1 MILSTYIF
9 ESYSHTLFLLISIS
23 NTVKII
29 NIKHIRYSKEEKLS
43 LVNFYYNGKSVT
55 EICMEH
61 QIPRSTFY
69 TWIQAYRPVESK
81 NSSRTVTPK
90 DFDSLLRR
98 YEKQEQIIAVLKSI
112 PAIANVTTQEKLA
125 VLEPFYGQFS
135 VHVLCEAL
143 DVPRGTFYNHIK
155 RNKRDNSSYAKHRE
169 ELRTAIQ
176 EIFEESRQ
184 TFGSEKICAV
194 LHERGY
200 RAGTTLIRELM
211 SELGLSSVAA
221 TSKRQWKKSNSYER
235 KANILQRQFHAD
247 APNCVWVSDVTCLKL
262 KDRFYYLC
270 VIIDLYSRKVI
281 VHKVSTRNSTQL
293 ITATL
298 KMAYNIRTPG
308 ENLIFH
314 SDQGSQYTS
323 HGFRQLLKK
332 LKITQSF
339 SNAGTPHDNAVM
351 ESFFAVFKK
360 EEFYRSAYRSE
371 AELRKK
377 VDKYIT
383 FYNQK
388 RPHTTLGLQTPEQY
402 EDAFFR
408 KK

>member
-1 MILSTYIF
+1 MRYNNLKKQ
-9 ESYSHTLFLLISIS
+9 ELIS
-23 NTVKII
+23 
-29 NIKHIRYSKEEKLS
+29 R
-43 LVNFYYNGKSVT
+43 YYNGKSVT
-55 EICMEH
+55 EICEEN
-61 QIPRSTFY
+61 QISRSTVY
-69 TWIQAYRPVESK
+69 SWIQAYRPVESK

-98 YEKQEQIIAVLKSI
+98 CEKQEQIIAVLKSI
-112 PAIANVTTQEKLA
+112 PAIANATTQEKLA
-125 VLEPFYGQFS
+125 VLEPLYGQFS

-155 RNKRDNSSYAKHRE
+155 RNKRDNSSYTKHRE
-169 ELRTAIQ
+169 ELRLAIR

-200 RAGTTLIRELM
+200 RAGTTLVRELM
-211 SELGLSSVAA
+211 SEMGLSSVST

-235 KANILQRQFHAD
+235 KFNILQRQFHAE
-247 APNCVWVSDVTCLKL
+247 APNCVWVSDVTCIKL
-262 KDRFYYLC
+262 KDRYYYLC
-270 VIIDLYSRKVI
+270 AIVDLYSRKVI
-281 VHKVSTRNSTQL
+281 AHKVSTRNSTQL

-298 KMAYNIRTPG
+298 RMAYDARMPG

-314 SDQGSQYTS
+314 SDQGSQYIS
-323 HGFRQLLKK
+323 HAFRQLLKK

-339 SNAGTPHDNAVM
+339 SSAGTPHDNAVM

-377 VDKYIT
+377 VNEYIA

-388 RPHTTLGLQTPEQY
+388 RPHTALNLKTPEQY

-408 KK
+408 KQ

>member
-1 MILSTYIF
+1 M
-9 ESYSHTLFLLISIS
+9 
-23 NTVKII
+23 
-29 NIKHIRYSKEEKLS
+29 RYSEEEKRTLVS
-43 LVNFYYNGKSVT
+43 LYYNGKTVS
-55 EICMEH
+55 EICQEH
-61 QIPRSTFY
+61 QISRSTFY

-81 NSSRTVTPK
+81 NSARTVTPK

-98 YEKQEQIIAVLKSI
+98 CEKQEQIIAVLKSI
-112 PAIANVTTQEKLA
+112 PAIANATTQEKLA
-125 VLEPFYGQFS
+125 ALEPLYGQFS
-135 VHVLCEAL
+135 VLVLCEAL
-143 DVPRGTFYNHIK
+143 DVPRGTFYNHIR
-155 RNKRDNSSYAKHRE
+155 RNKRGNSSYAKHRE
-169 ELRTAIQ
+169 DLRVAIQ
-176 EIFEESRQ
+176 KVFDESRQ

-200 RAGTTLIRELM
+200 QAGTTLVRELM
-211 SELGLSSVAA
+211 SEMGLSSVST

-235 KANILQRQFHAD
+235 KANILQRQFHAE
-247 APNCVWVSDVTCLKL
+247 APNCIWISDVTCMKL
-262 KDRFYYLC
+262 KDRYYYLC
-270 VIIDLYSRKVI
+270 AIVDLYSRKVI
-281 VHKVSTRNSTQL
+281 AHKVSTRNSTQL

-298 KMAYNIRTPG
+298 RMAYDSRMPG

-323 HGFRQLLKK
+323 HAFRQMLKK

-360 EEFYRSAYRSE
+360 EEFYRNNYRSE

-377 VDKYIT
+377 IDEYIA

-388 RPHTTLGLQTPEQY
+388 RPHTTLNLQTPEQY

-408 KK
+408 KQ

>member
-1 MILSTYIF
+1 M
-9 ESYSHTLFLLISIS
+9 
-23 NTVKII
+23 
-29 NIKHIRYSKEEKLS
+29 RYSKEEKLS

-112 PAIANVTTQEKLA
+112 PAIADVTTQEKLA

-408 KK
+408 TQ

>member
-1 MILSTYIF
+1 M
-9 ESYSHTLFLLISIS
+9 
-23 NTVKII
+23 
-29 NIKHIRYSKEEKLS
+29 RYNEEEKRTLVS
-43 LVNFYYNGKSVT
+43 LYYNGKTVA
-55 EICMEH
+55 EICQEH
-61 QIPRSTFY
+61 QLPRSTFY

-81 NSSRTVTPK
+81 NSARTVTHK
-90 DFDSLLRR
+90 DFGSLLRR
-98 YEKQEQIIAVLKSI
+98 CEKQEQIIAVLKSI
-112 PAIANVTTQEKLA
+112 PAIANAATQEKLA
-125 VLEPFYGQFS
+125 VLEPLYGQFS

-155 RNKRDNSSYAKHRE
+155 RNKRGNSSYAKHRE
-169 ELRTAIQ
+169 ELRVAIQ
-176 EIFEESRQ
+176 KVFDESQQ

-200 RAGTTLIRELM
+200 KAGTTLVRELM
-211 SELGLSSVAA
+211 SEMGLSSVST

-235 KANILQRQFHAD
+235 KSNILQRQFHAE
-247 APNCVWVSDVTCLKL
+247 APNCVWVSDVTCMKL
-262 KDRFYYLC
+262 KDRYYYLC
-270 VIIDLYSRKVI
+270 AIIDLYSRKVI
-281 VHKVSTRNSTQL
+281 GHKVSTRNSTQL

-298 KMAYNIRTPG
+298 RMAYDTRTPG

-323 HGFRQLLKK
+323 HAFRQLLKK
-332 LKITQSF
+332 LRIAQSF

-360 EEFYRSAYRSE
+360 EEFYRNNYRSE

-377 VDKYIT
+377 IDEYIA

-388 RPHTTLGLQTPEQY
+388 RPHTTLNLQTPEQY

-408 KK
+408 KQ

>member
-1 MILSTYIF
+1 M
-9 ESYSHTLFLLISIS
+9 
-23 NTVKII
+23 
-29 NIKHIRYSKEEKLS
+29 
-43 LVNFYYNGKSVT
+43 
-55 EICMEH
+55 
-61 QIPRSTFY
+61 
-69 TWIQAYRPVESK
+69 A
-81 NSSRTVTPK
+81 
-90 DFDSLLRR
+90 
-98 YEKQEQIIAVLKSI
+98 
-112 PAIANVTTQEKLA
+112 
-125 VLEPFYGQFS
+125 LERLYGQFS

-155 RNKRDNSSYAKHRE
+155 RNKRGNSSYAKHRE
-169 ELRTAIQ
+169 ELREAIQ
-176 EIFEESRQ
+176 DIFDESRQ

-200 RAGTTLIRELM
+200 KAGTTLVRELM
-211 SELGLSSVAA
+211 SEMGLSSIST

-235 KANILQRQFHAD
+235 KSNILQRQFHAEV
-247 APNCVWVSDVTCLKL
+247 PNCVWVSDVTCMKL
-262 KDRFYYLC
+262 KDRYFYLC
-270 VIIDLYSRKVI
+270 AIVDLYSRKVI
-281 VHKVSTRNSTQL
+281 AHKVSTRNSTQL
-293 ITATL
+293 ITTTL
-298 KMAYNIRTPG
+298 RMAYDARMPG

-323 HGFRQLLKK
+323 HAFRQLLKK

-360 EEFYRSAYRSE
+360 EEFYRNNYRSE

-377 VDKYIT
+377 IDEYIA

-388 RPHTTLGLQTPEQY
+388 RPHTTLNLQTPEQY

-408 KK
+408 KQ

>member
-1 MILSTYIF
+1 M
-9 ESYSHTLFLLISIS
+9 
-23 NTVKII
+23 
-29 NIKHIRYSKEEKLS
+29 RYSKEEKLS

-388 RPHTTLGLQTPEQY
+388 RPHTTLNLQTPEQY

-408 KK
+408 KQ

>member
-1 MILSTYIF
+1 M
-9 ESYSHTLFLLISIS
+9 
-23 NTVKII
+23 
-29 NIKHIRYSKEEKLS
+29 RYSKEEKLS

-332 LKITQSF
+332 LKITQF

>member
-1 MILSTYIF
+1 M
-9 ESYSHTLFLLISIS
+9 
-23 NTVKII
+23 
-29 NIKHIRYSKEEKLS
+29 RYSKEEKLS

-298 KMAYNIRTPG
+298 RMAYDSRMPG

-323 HGFRQLLKK
+323 HAFRQLLKK

-402 EDAFFR
+402 EDVNSAHSTTLARSFSHGVTGF
-408 KK
+408 

>member
-1 MILSTYIF
+1 M
-9 ESYSHTLFLLISIS
+9 
-23 NTVKII
+23 
-29 NIKHIRYSKEEKLS
+29 RYSEEEKRTLVS
-43 LVNFYYNGKSVT
+43 LYYSGKTVA
-55 EICMEH
+55 EICQEH
-61 QIPRSTFY
+61 QISRSTFY
-69 TWIQAYRPVESK
+69 TWIQAYRPVEAK

-98 YEKQEQIIAVLKSI
+98 CEKQEQIIAVLKSI
-112 PAIANVTTQEKLA
+112 PAISNATTQEKLA
-125 VLEPFYGQFS
+125 VLEPLYGQFS

-155 RNKRDNSSYAKHRE
+155 RNKRGNSSYAKHRE
-169 ELRTAIQ
+169 ELRVAIQ
-176 EIFEESRQ
+176 KVFDESRQ

-200 RAGTTLIRELM
+200 RAGTTLVRELM
-211 SELGLSSVAA
+211 TEMGLSSVST
-221 TSKRQWKKSNSYER
+221 TSKRQWKKSSSYER
-235 KANILQRQFHAD
+235 KANILQRQFHVD
-247 APNCVWVSDVTCLKL
+247 APNCIWISDVTCMKL
-262 KDRFYYLC
+262 QDRYYYLC
-270 VIIDLYSRKVI
+270 AIVDLYSRKVI
-281 VHKVSTRNSTQL
+281 AHKVSTRNSTQL

-298 KMAYNIRTPG
+298 RMAYENRTPG

-323 HGFRQLLKK
+323 HTFRQMLKE

-360 EEFYRSAYRSE
+360 EEFYRNDYRSE
-371 AELRKK
+371 AELRKRI
-377 VDKYIT
+377 DEYIL

-388 RPHTTLGLQTPEQY
+388 RPHTTLNLQTPEQY

-408 KK
+408 TQ

>member
-1 MILSTYIF
+1 M
-9 ESYSHTLFLLISIS
+9 
-23 NTVKII
+23 
-29 NIKHIRYSKEEKLS
+29 RYSKEEKLS

-61 QIPRSTFY
+61 QIPRSTVY
-69 TWIQAYRPVESK
+69 SWIQAYRPVESK

>member
-1 MILSTYIF
+1 MRYD
-9 ESYSHTLFLLISIS
+9 EKEKRTL
-23 NTVKII
+23 V
-29 NIKHIRYSKEEKLS
+29 S
-43 LVNFYYNGKSVT
+43 LYYNGKSVT
-55 EICMEH
+55 EICQDH

-69 TWIQAYRPVESK
+69 SWIQAYRPVESK
-81 NSSRTVTPK
+81 DSSRTITPK
-90 DFDSLLRR
+90 DFDTLLRR
-98 YEKQEQIIAVLKSI
+98 CGKQEQIIAVLKSI
-112 PAIANVTTQEKLA
+112 PAITNATTQEKLA
-125 VLEPFYGQFS
+125 VLEPLYGQFS

-184 TFGSEKICAV
+184 TFGSERICAV

-200 RAGTTLIRELM
+200 RAGTTLVRELM
-211 SELGLSSVAA
+211 TEMGLSSVST

-235 KANILQRQFHAD
+235 KANILQRQFHVD
-247 APNCVWVSDVTCLKL
+247 APNCIWISDVTCMKL
-262 KDRFYYLC
+262 KDRYYYLC
-270 VIIDLYSRKVI
+270 AIVDLYSRKVI
-281 VHKVSTRNSTQL
+281 AHKVSTRNSTQL

-298 KMAYNIRTPG
+298 RMAYDSRMPG

-323 HGFRQLLKK
+323 HAFRQLLKK

-351 ESFFAVFKK
+351 ESFFAMFKK
-360 EEFYRSAYRSE
+360 EEFYRSTYRSE
-371 AELRKK
+371 TELRKK
-377 VDKYIT
+377 IDEYIA

-388 RPHTTLGLQTPEQY
+388 RPHTTLNLQTPEQY
-402 EDAFFR
+402 EDAFFNEQ
-408 KK
+408 

>member
-1 MILSTYIF
+1 M
-9 ESYSHTLFLLISIS
+9 
-23 NTVKII
+23 
-29 NIKHIRYSKEEKLS
+29 RYSEEEKRTLVS
-43 LVNFYYNGKSVT
+43 LYYSGKTVA
-55 EICMEH
+55 EICQEH
-61 QIPRSTFY
+61 QISRSTFY
-69 TWIQAYRPVESK
+69 TWIQAYRPVEAK

-98 YEKQEQIIAVLKSI
+98 CEKQEQIIAVLKSI
-112 PAIANVTTQEKLA
+112 PAISNATTQEKLA
-125 VLEPFYGQFS
+125 VLEPLYGQFS

-155 RNKRDNSSYAKHRE
+155 RNKRGNSSYAKHRE
-169 ELRTAIQ
+169 ELRVAIQ
-176 EIFEESRQ
+176 KVFDESRQ

-200 RAGTTLIRELM
+200 RAGTTLVRELM
-211 SELGLSSVAA
+211 TEMGLSSVST
-221 TSKRQWKKSNSYER
+221 TSKRQWKKSSSYER
-235 KANILQRQFHAD
+235 KANILQRQFHVD
-247 APNCVWVSDVTCLKL
+247 APNCIWISDVTCMKL
-262 KDRFYYLC
+262 KDRYYYLC
-270 VIIDLYSRKVI
+270 AIVDLYSRKVI
-281 VHKVSTRNSTQL
+281 AHKVSTRNSTQL

-298 KMAYNIRTPG
+298 RMAYENRTPG

-323 HGFRQLLKK
+323 HTFRQMLKE

-360 EEFYRSAYRSE
+360 EEFYRNDYRSE
-371 AELRKK
+371 AELRKRI
-377 VDKYIT
+377 DEYIL

-388 RPHTTLGLQTPEQY
+388 RPHTTLNLQTPEQY

-408 KK
+408 KQ

>member
-1 MILSTYIF
+1 M
-9 ESYSHTLFLLISIS
+9 
-23 NTVKII
+23 
-29 NIKHIRYSKEEKLS
+29 RYSKEEKLS

-408 KK
+408 KQ

>member
-1 MILSTYIF
+1 M
-9 ESYSHTLFLLISIS
+9 
-23 NTVKII
+23 
-29 NIKHIRYSKEEKLS
+29 RYSEEEKRTLVS
-43 LVNFYYNGKSVT
+43 LYYNGKPVA
-55 EICMEH
+55 EICQEH

-69 TWIQAYRPVESK
+69 TWIQTYRPIESK
-81 NSSRTVTPK
+81 DSSPTITPK

-98 YEKQEQIIAVLKSI
+98 CEKQEQIIAVLKSI
-112 PAIANVTTQEKLA
+112 PAIANATTQERLA
-125 VLEPFYGQFS
+125 VLEPLYGQFS

-176 EIFEESRQ
+176 GIFEESRQ

-200 RAGTTLIRELM
+200 KAGTTLVRELM
-211 SELGLSSVAA
+211 SEMGLCSVST

-235 KANILQRQFHAD
+235 KANILQRQFHAE
-247 APNCVWVSDVTCLKL
+247 APNCVWVSDVTCMKL
-262 KDRFYYLC
+262 KDRYYYLC
-270 VIIDLYSRKVI
+270 AIVDLYSRKVI
-281 VHKVSTRNSTQL
+281 AHKISTRNSTQL

-298 KMAYNIRTPG
+298 RMAYDARTPG

-323 HGFRQLLKK
+323 LAFRQLLKK
-332 LKITQSF
+332 LKIMQSF
-339 SNAGTPHDNAVM
+339 SKAGTPHDNAVM

-360 EEFYRSAYRSE
+360 EEFYRSTYRSE
-371 AELRKK
+371 VEMQKRI
-377 VDKYIT
+377 DEYIA

-388 RPHTTLGLQTPEQY
+388 HPHTTLNLQTPEQY

-408 KK
+408 KQ

>member
-1 MILSTYIF
+1 M
-9 ESYSHTLFLLISIS
+9 
-23 NTVKII
+23 
-29 NIKHIRYSKEEKLS
+29 RYSEKEKRTLVS
-43 LVNFYYNGKSVT
+43 LYYNGKTVS
-55 EICMEH
+55 EICQEH
-61 QIPRSTFY
+61 QISRSTFY
-69 TWIQAYRPVESK
+69 TWIQTYRPVESK
-81 NSSRTVTPK
+81 DGSRTVTPK

-98 YEKQEQIIAVLKSI
+98 CEKQEQIIAVLKSI
-112 PAIANVTTQEKLA
+112 PAIANATTQEKFA
-125 VLEPFYGQFS
+125 ALEPLYGQFS

-143 DVPRGTFYNHIK
+143 DVPRGTFYNHIR
-155 RNKRDNSSYAKHRE
+155 RNKRGNSSYAKHRE
-169 ELRTAIQ
+169 ELRVAIQ
-176 EIFEESRQ
+176 KVFDESRQ

-200 RAGTTLIRELM
+200 RAGTTLVRELM
-211 SELGLSSVAA
+211 TEMGLSSVST

-235 KANILQRQFHAD
+235 KANILQRQFHVD
-247 APNCVWVSDVTCLKL
+247 APNCIWISDVTCMKL
-262 KDRFYYLC
+262 KDRYYYLC
-270 VIIDLYSRKVI
+270 AIVDLYSRKVI
-281 VHKVSTRNSTQL
+281 AHKVSTRNSTQL

-298 KMAYNIRTPG
+298 RMAYDSRMPG

-323 HGFRQLLKK
+323 HAFRQLLKK

-360 EEFYRSAYRSE
+360 EEFYRNNYRSE

-377 VDKYIT
+377 IDEYIA

-388 RPHTTLGLQTPEQY
+388 RPHTTLNLQTPEQY

-408 KK
+408 KQ

>member
-1 MILSTYIF
+1 M
-9 ESYSHTLFLLISIS
+9 
-23 NTVKII
+23 
-29 NIKHIRYSKEEKLS
+29 RYSEEEKRTLVS
-43 LVNFYYNGKSVT
+43 LYYNGKTVS
-55 EICMEH
+55 EICQEH
-61 QIPRSTFY
+61 QISRSTFY
-69 TWIQAYRPVESK
+69 TWIQACRPVEAK

-98 YEKQEQIIAVLKSI
+98 CEKQEQIIAVLKSI
-112 PAIANVTTQEKLA
+112 PAIANATTQEKLA
-125 VLEPFYGQFS
+125 VLELFYGQFS
-135 VHVLCEAL
+135 VHVLCKAL

-155 RNKRDNSSYAKHRE
+155 RNKRGNSSYAKHRE
-169 ELRTAIQ
+169 ELRAAIQ
-176 EIFEESRQ
+176 DIFDESRQ

-200 RAGTTLIRELM
+200 KAGTTLVRELM
-211 SELGLSSVAA
+211 SEMGLSSIST

-235 KANILQRQFHAD
+235 KSNILQRQFHAET
-247 APNCVWVSDVTCLKL
+247 PNCVWVSDVTCMKL
-262 KDRFYYLC
+262 KDRYYYLC
-270 VIIDLYSRKVI
+270 AIVDLYSRKVI
-281 VHKVSTRNSTQL
+281 THKVSTRNSTQL

-298 KMAYNIRTPG
+298 RMAYDTRMPG

-323 HGFRQLLKK
+323 HAFRQLLKK

-360 EEFYRSAYRSE
+360 EEFYRNNYRSE

-377 VDKYIT
+377 IDEYIA

-388 RPHTTLGLQTPEQY
+388 RPHTTLNLQTPEQY

-408 KK
+408 KQ

>member
-1 MILSTYIF
+1 MKHHLNLTEKQALVTRYTGG
-9 ESYSHTLFLLISIS
+9 E
-23 NTVKII
+23 TV
-29 NIKHIRYSKEEKLS
+29 SA
-43 LVNFYYNGKSVT
+43 
-55 EICMEH
+55 ICMETG
-61 QIPRSTFY
+61 ISKSTLY
-69 TWIQAYRPVESK
+69 SWIKQYQPTRTWSGRVI
-81 NSSRTVTPK
+81 TPK
-90 DFDSLLRR
+90 DYDSLLRR
-98 YEKQEQIIAVLKSI
+98 EKQEKLIAVLKTAGCLPSA
-112 PAIANVTTQEKLA
+112 PLKEKLMA
-125 VLEPFYGQFS
+125 LERLYGQFS

-155 RNKRDNSSYAKHRE
+155 RNKRGNSSYAKHRE
-169 ELRTAIQ
+169 ELREAIQ
-176 EIFEESRQ
+176 DIFEESRQ

-200 RAGTTLIRELM
+200 RAGTTLVRELM
-211 SELGLSSVAA
+211 SEMGLSSVST

-235 KANILQRQFHAD
+235 KSNILQRQFHAE
-247 APNCVWVSDVTCLKL
+247 APNCVWVSDVTCMKL
-262 KDRFYYLC
+262 KDRYYYLC
-270 VIIDLYSRKVI
+270 AIVDLYSRKVI
-281 VHKVSTRNSTQL
+281 AHKVSTRNSTQL

-298 KMAYNIRTPG
+298 RMAYDTRMPG

-323 HGFRQLLKK
+323 HAFRQLLKK

-360 EEFYRSAYRSE
+360 EEFYRNNYRSK

-377 VDKYIT
+377 IDEYIA

-388 RPHTTLGLQTPEQY
+388 RPHTTLNFQTPEQY

-408 KK
+408 KQ

>member
-1 MILSTYIF
+1 MKHHLNLTEKQALVTRYTGG
-9 ESYSHTLFLLISIS
+9 E
-23 NTVKII
+23 TV
-29 NIKHIRYSKEEKLS
+29 SA
-43 LVNFYYNGKSVT
+43 
-55 EICMEH
+55 ICMETG
-61 QIPRSTFY
+61 ISKSTLY
-69 TWIQAYRPVESK
+69 SWIKQYQPTRTWSGRVI
-81 NSSRTVTPK
+81 TPK
-90 DFDSLLRR
+90 DYDSLLRR
-98 YEKQEQIIAVLKSI
+98 CEKQEKLIAVLKTAGCLPSA
-112 PAIANVTTQEKLA
+112 PLKEKLMA
-125 VLEPFYGQFS
+125 LERLYGQFS

-155 RNKRDNSSYAKHRE
+155 RNKRGNSSYAKHRE
-169 ELRTAIQ
+169 ELREAIQ
-176 EIFEESRQ
+176 DIFEESRQ

-200 RAGTTLIRELM
+200 RAGTTLVRELM
-211 SELGLSSVAA
+211 SEMGLSSVST

-235 KANILQRQFHAD
+235 KSNILQRQFHAE
-247 APNCVWVSDVTCLKL
+247 APNCVWVSDVTCMKL
-262 KDRFYYLC
+262 KDRYYYLC
-270 VIIDLYSRKVI
+270 AIVDLYSRKVI
-281 VHKVSTRNSTQL
+281 AHKVSTRNSTQL

-298 KMAYNIRTPG
+298 RMAYDSRMPG

-323 HGFRQLLKK
+323 HAFRQLLKK

-339 SNAGTPHDNAVM
+339 SNAGTPYDNAVM

-360 EEFYRSAYRSE
+360 EEFYRSTYRSE

-377 VDKYIT
+377 IDEYIA

-388 RPHTTLGLQTPEQY
+388 RPHTTLNLQTPEQY

-408 KK
+408 KQ

>member
-1 MILSTYIF
+1 MRYD
-9 ESYSHTLFLLISIS
+9 EKEKRTL
-23 NTVKII
+23 V
-29 NIKHIRYSKEEKLS
+29 S
-43 LVNFYYNGKSVT
+43 LYYNGKSVT
-55 EICMEH
+55 EICQDH

-69 TWIQAYRPVESK
+69 SWIQAYRPVESK
-81 NSSRTVTPK
+81 DSSRTITPK
-90 DFDSLLRR
+90 DFDTLLRR
-98 YEKQEQIIAVLKSI
+98 CGKQEQIIAVLKSI
-112 PAIANVTTQEKLA
+112 PAITNATTQEKLA
-125 VLEPFYGQFS
+125 VLEPLYGQFS

-155 RNKRDNSSYAKHRE
+155 RNKRGNSSYAKHRE

-184 TFGSEKICAV
+184 TFGSERICAV

-200 RAGTTLIRELM
+200 RAGTTLVRELM
-211 SELGLSSVAA
+211 TEMGLSSVST

-235 KANILQRQFHAD
+235 KANILQRQFHVD
-247 APNCVWVSDVTCLKL
+247 APNCIWISDVTCMKL
-262 KDRFYYLC
+262 KDRYYYLC
-270 VIIDLYSRKVI
+270 AIVDLYSRKVI
-281 VHKVSTRNSTQL
+281 AHKVSTRNSTQL
-293 ITATL
+293 ITTL
-298 KMAYNIRTPG
+298 RMAYDARTPG

-323 HGFRQLLKK
+323 HAFRQLLKK

-360 EEFYRSAYRSE
+360 EEFYRNNYRSE

-377 VDKYIT
+377 IDEYIT

-388 RPHTTLGLQTPEQY
+388 RPHTTLNLQTPEQY
-402 EDAFFR
+402 EDAFLG
-408 KK
+408 